1 MRAEDLAP
9 RQLVDVE
16 LAHALP
22 AVLPKQSPSGA
33 PYTAADVLVRLHH
46 APLGLLRIPVPL
58 QGISPAEL
66 GRVIGVTL
74 TGPISE
80 QLAACG
86 VPPLT
91 AVPEEG
97 LGAICQ
103 PAEPAQSP
111 TPVSVSVVIPTR
123 GRPQLVGR
131 CVDAILAGAYP
142 PLEVLVVD
150 NAPVDDALE
159 LVIAERYADRPE
171 VRYLVEPL
179 PGTSRA
185 RNAGS
190 AVARGDLVAFI
201 DDDAVADE
209 WWLSVLAAEAADPT
223 VDCVTGLVLPLALD
237 SQAALRFEEAAGFG
251 RGFQRRV
258 FAADQKPAPT
268 LLFPYTAGVCG
279 SSNNLAVRASVLA
292 SLGGFDVRLGGG
304 TRPSAGEDL
313 DLLTRVLLA
322 GHEII
327 YQPAAMVRHEHRSD
341 SAAMRRQLFTYGTG
355 ATAVL
360 GKWAAK
366 DPELRRRLVK
376 TSGYVARELI
386 KRSDPRSMSVTEA
399 GGAADEGEN
408 GREAPGGRRTSAR
421 VLAGY
426 VCGPWL
432 YWRETVARK

>member
-16 LAHALP
+16 LAGALP
-22 AVLPKQSPSGA
+22 AVLPKQDPSGA

-46 APLGLLRIPVPL
+46 APLGVLRIPVPA
-58 QGISPAEL
+58 QGISASEL
-66 GRVIGVTL
+66 GRAIGESFD
-74 TGPISE
+74 GPITE
-80 QLAACG
+80 HLAESDL
-86 VPPLT
+86 PPVT

-97 LGAICQ
+97 LGALCRH
-103 PAEPAQSP
+103 PEPADSP
-111 TPVSVSVVIPTR
+111 PPVTVSVVIPTR
-123 GRPQLVGR
+123 GRPHLVGR
-131 CVDAILAGAYP
+131 CVDAILAGAHP

-159 LVIAERYADRPE
+159 RVIAERYADRPE
-171 VRYLVEPL
+171 VRYLVEPV

-190 AVARGDLVAFI
+190 AAARGDLVAFI
-201 DDDAVADE
+201 DDDAIADE
-209 WWLSVLAAEAADPT
+209 WWLRALAAEAADPT

-237 SQAALRFEEAAGFG
+237 SEAELMFEEAAGFG
-251 RGFQRRV
+251 RGFRRRV
-258 FAADQKPAPT
+258 FTADQKPAPT

-279 SSNNLAVRASVLA
+279 SSNNLAVRTSLLG

-304 TRPSAGEDL
+304 TRPGGGEDL
-313 DLLTRVLLA
+313 DLLIRILLA

-341 SAAMRRQLFTYGTG
+341 SAAVRRQLFTYGSG

-360 GKWAAK
+360 GKWAVS
-366 DPELRRRLVK
+366 DRELRRRLVK
-376 TSGYVARELI
+376 TAGYVARELV
-386 KRSDPRSMSVTEA
+386 KRSDPRSMSVTEVGPA
-399 GGAADEGEN
+399 PAEGEG
-408 GREAPGGRRTSAR
+408 GREKPPGRRTSAR